1 MATLGIKEVRSRGI
15 GLREQCRSRS
25 ARLCQYSAR
34 SSLPQGQFRSK
45 GRIGYTLRE
54 GANMLAEKYLE
65 RRFNEGKAEA
75 RRKAEVLLDIRRA
88 AERGNLTQEDVE
100 RILSVL
106 SLESGVVITKSPN
119 GG

>member
-1 MATLGIKEVRSRGI
+1 M
-15 GLREQCRSRS
+15 GLFVLFAAISLVAVIITTPNTGGFWNVLVVVGQKVEPLWIVS
-25 ARLCQYSAR
+25 AILA
-34 SSLPQGQFRSK
+34 
-45 GRIGYTLRE
+45 YTLRE

-65 RRFNEGKAEA
+65 RRFNEGKAEG
-75 RRKAEVLLDIRRA
+75 KAEVLLDIRRA

-106 SLESGVVITKSPN
+106 SVESGVVITKSPN

>member
-1 MATLGIKEVRSRGI
+1 
-15 GLREQCRSRS
+15 
-25 ARLCQYSAR
+25 
-34 SSLPQGQFRSK
+34 
-45 GRIGYTLRE
+45 
-54 GANMLAEKYLE
+54 MLAEKYLE
-65 RRFNEGKAEA
+65 RRFNEGKAEG
-75 RRKAEVLLDIRRA
+75 KAEVLLNIRRA